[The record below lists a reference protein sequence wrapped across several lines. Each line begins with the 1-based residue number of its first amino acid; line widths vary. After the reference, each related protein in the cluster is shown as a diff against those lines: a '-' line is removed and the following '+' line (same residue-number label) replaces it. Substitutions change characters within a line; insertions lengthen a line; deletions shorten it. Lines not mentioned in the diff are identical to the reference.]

1 MVENRE
7 MKENSKRGLD
17 SNDSRKKKREKYI
30 PYLKAVAL
38 ILIGYF
44 IINYLLDRL
53 SLLEFFGFATG
64 CVIGLLLLFVV
75 LELKD
80 RQNIITAQ
88 PTEK

>member
-7 MKENSKRGLD
+7 LKENSEKGLD
-17 SNDSRKKKREKYI
+17 SNDSRKKKREKFI
-30 PYLKAVAL
+30 PYLKAVGI

-64 CVIGLLLLFVV
+64 CIIGLLLLFVI

-80 RQNIITAQ
+80 RQNTMTVQ
-88 PTEK
+88 PTKT